1 MLKFWKRLF
10 KKQEDALASNEWTE
24 EQFVASLDQ
33 VMKEQEAANP
43 EIREVHEKLSPEY
56 QQIKQLI
63 AQMLMTDP
71 VLRDPV
77 LKKIKAYEAKA
88 VLPLLDILLSLDAL
102 SRGVLTDTEDPNSP
116 KE

>member
-1 MLKFWKRLF
+1 MFKFWKKLF
-10 KKQEDALASNEWTE
+10 KKQTDPLASDDWTE
-24 EQFVASLDQ
+24 EQFVASLDR
-33 VMKEQEAANP
+33 VMKEQEAEHP

-77 LKKIKAYEAKA
+77 LQKIKSYQAKA

-102 SRGVLTDTEDPNSP
+102 SRGVLAGTEEENPP